1 MSQSDAWL
9 REAKDCL
16 ESALA
21 ATDSRVRDGWIEL
34 AAEWMKLAA
43 AVTETVA
50 APSACGTDKT
60 NRG

>member
-1 MSQSDAWL
+1 MSQSDTWL

-16 ESALA
+16 ESAQA
-21 ATDSRVRDGWIEL
+21 ATDSRVRDSWIEL

-43 AVTETVA
+43 AVMETV
-50 APSACGTDKT
+50 PGACGTEKT